1 MMRIPDTVK
10 GYSEYAAREFL
21 QTAVF
26 IDDRI
31 YDSKAGPDAEGGE
44 LTAPKPRK
52 RALKSAAGPERN
64 EAGAT
69 IIEENEEYSP
79 HDIVNSFA
87 KKQIICSLYQP
98 TTKARVTSESDIFLL
113 CRSADIVIVDW
124 DLFGDDGSRAL
135 ELIDGLIRQAVND
148 VPEQLRLILVY
159 TQETDLGSIAEK
171 LHEKVQESIGEVL
184 PRLDNDLTFRTTN
197 SRVSVLGKVGRTR
210 PVTSNDHVVKES
222 ELAERA
228 VKEFAGLADGLL
240 HAATLLGLA
249 EIKKNSRRILS
260 KFSKEL
266 DPAFLTHLAM
276 SLPMEDASEHIT
288 PLLVSEIEAVLR
300 DVLPTPLISRAL
312 LYDWCRNVWQTGK
325 HLDNL
330 FTQDGSDKRAI
341 AEAICIEGFEEARK
355 RFSQIPNPGNN
366 KRTRKAAEILLESGE
381 DNANHRFAQLMV
393 SRSFYGDA
401 VRKPKVLKLGSIVY
415 HAEDDT
421 YLLCIQPLCDSVLI
435 ESDRRFLFVE
445 LAKVEPGPDTPDK
458 RASHIVVQEN
468 GDPLELHYQPKSY
481 RCRSVTFSPD
491 PETKQVQTKSSGDEK
506 SVFNDKSG
514 YCYEW
519 IDELKEAHAQRA
531 VDKLAGDLSRVGLTE
546 SEWLRRLNRQ

>member
-1 MMRIPDTVK
+1 MTRIPDTVK

-31 YDSKAGPDAEGGE
+31 YDSKAGPDAEGGK

-52 RALKSAAGPERN
+52 RALKSAAGPERD

-135 ELIDGLIRQAVND
+135 ELIDGLIQQAVND

-171 LHEKVQESIGEVL
+171 LHEKVEESIGEVL

-210 PVTSNDHVVKES
+210 PVTSNHHVVKES

-300 DVLPTPLISRAL
+300 DVLPTPLISKAL
-312 LYDWCRNVWQTGK
+312 LYDWCRNVWQPGK

-330 FTQDGSDKRAI
+330 FKQDGSDKRAI
-341 AEAICIEGFEEARK
+341 AEAICIEGFEAARK
-355 RFSQIPNPGNN
+355 RLSQIPNPINN

-381 DNANHRFAQLMV
+381 DNANHRFAHLMA

-421 YLLCIQPLCDSVLI
+421 YLLCIQPLCDSVRI

-445 LAKVEPGPDTPDK
+445 LAKVEPSPDTPDK

-491 PETKQVQTKSSGDEK
+491 PETKQVQTKPSGDEK

-531 VDKLAGDLSRVGLTE
+531 VEKLAGDLSRVGLTE

>member
-355 RFSQIPNPGNN
+355 RFSQIPNPSNN

-381 DNANHRFAQLMV
+381 DNANHRFAQLMA

-491 PETKQVQTKSSGDEK
+491 PEMKQVQTKSSGNEK

-531 VDKLAGDLSRVGLTE
+531 VEKLAGDLSRVGLTE

>member
-1 MMRIPDTVK
+1 MTMIPDTVK
-10 GYSEYAAREFL
+10 GYSKYAAREFL

-52 RALKSAAGPERN
+52 RALKSAADPERN

-159 TQETDLGSIAEK
+159 TQEIDLGSVAEK
-171 LHEKVQESIGEVL
+171 LHEKVEESIGEVL

-197 SRVSVLGKVGRTR
+197 SRVSVLGKVGRDR

-228 VKEFAGLADGLL
+228 VQEFAGLADGLL

-300 DVLPTPLISRAL
+300 DVLPTPLISKAL
-312 LYDWCRNVWQTGK
+312 LYDWCRHVWQPGQ
-325 HLDNL
+325 HLDDSFN
-330 FTQDGSDKRAI
+330 QDGSDKRAI
-341 AEAICIEGFEEARK
+341 AEAICIEGFEAAHK
-355 RFSQIPNPGNN
+355 RFSKIPNPSNN
-366 KRTRKAAEILLESGE
+366 KKTRRAAEILLGSGE
-381 DNANHRFAQLMV
+381 DNANHRFAQLMA

-415 HAEDDT
+415 HSEDDT
-421 YLLCIQPLCDSVLI
+421 YLLCIQPLCDSVRI

-445 LAKVEPGPDTPDK
+445 LAKVEPGSDNPDK

-481 RCRSVTFSPD
+481 HCRSVVFSPD
-491 PETKQVQTKSSGDEK
+491 PETKQVQAKSLGDEK

-514 YCYEW
+514 RSYEW

-531 VDKLAGDLSRVGLTE
+531 VEKLAGDLSRVGLTE